1 MSAAYFNKTARPGR
15 YLSVSLV
22 FGLSLMLF
30 SGQLA
35 AQAEPSAAQAEFLAG
50 LALEYR
56 PEAAPDYAGAA
67 GHYRAAATAGSREAL
82 LALAR
87 LSRPNGPLWT
97 KAETWRD
104 HLAEAA
110 RAGWAEAAFELAEAL
125 EQKLVEGLNPINY
138 YFQAAAAGHG
148 PAALRLGQ
156 LYLDGA
162 PGLPQDRRQGLIW
175 LSLAAENHE
184 PRAALILGRLYYP
197 GQPEVARHWLEKAQ
211 SPEAA
216 YMLGQ
221 IYLSDKRYIEAVS
234 SLTVAADQHYPPAHL
249 ALGLLDLDND
259 FGRKTN
265 PREAL
270 RHFKI
275 AAQADLPEGA
285 YRLALMYLTGQAT
298 PKDNITGAFWLHR
311 AADLGYEPAR
321 PEYDKLIYNFTVG
334 QKKRLDRM
342 IEEGLAPTTQTPV
355 Q

>member
-1 MSAAYFNKTARPGR
+1 MPAAYFRKIVRPGR
-15 YLSVSLV
+15 YFSAFLI
-22 FGLSLMLF
+22 FGLSL
-30 SGQLA
+30 LA
-35 AQAEPSAAQAEFLAG
+35 FGAQAQAGAPAAQAEFMAG
-50 LALEYR
+50 LALEYQ
-56 PEAAPDYAGAA
+56 PEAAPDYVGAA
-67 GHYRAAATAGSREAL
+67 GHYRAAAAAGSREAL

-87 LSRPNGPLWT
+87 LSQPNGPLWT

-104 HLAEAA
+104 HLVEAA
-110 RAGWAEAAFELAEAL
+110 RAGWAEAAFQLAEAL
-125 EQKLVEGLNPINY
+125 EQKLVEGLDPGNY

-156 LYLDGA
+156 LYLDGGL
-162 PGLPQDRRQGLIW
+162 GLPRDRRQGLIW
-175 LSLAAENHE
+175 LTVAAENHE

-197 GQPEVARHWLEKAQ
+197 DRPEIARRWLEKAQ
-211 SPEAA
+211 GPEAA

-221 IYLSDKRYIEAVS
+221 VYLGDKRYIEALS

-249 ALGLLDLDND
+249 ALGLLNLDND
-259 FGRKTN
+259 FGRKPN

-285 YRLALMYLTGQAT
+285 YRLARMYLTGQAT

-311 AADLGYEPAR
+311 AASLGYEPAR
-321 PEYDKLIYNFTVG
+321 EEYDKLVYNFSIG

>member
-1 MSAAYFNKTARPGR
+1 MPAVYFRKTARPGR
-15 YLSVSLV
+15 YFCASLL
-22 FGLSLMLF
+22 FCLSLMLF
-30 SGQLA
+30 SGQLV
-35 AQAEPSAAQAEFLAG
+35 AQAEPSTAQAEFMAG

-56 PEAAPDYAGAA
+56 PDAAPDYAGAA
-67 GHYRAAATAGSREAL
+67 GHYRAAAAAGSREAL

-87 LSRPNGPLWT
+87 LSQPNGPLWT

-104 HLAEAA
+104 HLVEAA
-110 RAGWAEAAFELAEAL
+110 RAGWAEAAFQLAEAL

-138 YFQAAAAGHG
+138 YFQAAATGHG

-156 LYLDGA
+156 LYLEGA
-162 PGLPQDRRQGLIW
+162 PDLPQNQRQGLIW
-175 LSLAAENHE
+175 LTVAAENRE

-197 GQPEVARHWLEKAQ
+197 DQPDLARRWLEKAQ

-216 YMLGQ
+216 YMLGR
-221 IYLSDKRYIEAVS
+221 IYLNDKRYIEALS
-234 SLTVAADQHYPPAHL
+234 ALTVAADQHYPPAHL

-259 FGRKTN
+259 FGRKPN

-311 AADLGYEPAR
+311 AAGLGYEPAR
-321 PEYDKLIYNFTVG
+321 EEYDKLVYNFTVG
-334 QKKRLDRM
+334 QKKRLERM
-342 IEEGLAPTTQTPV
+342 IEEGLAPTTQTQV